1 MASCLNNMFEPH
13 EPKTLSCAESSPML
27 TDRTATQFGHRRERS
42 SEAVTTP
49 AIKRVTSTD
58 TQSQLKNEKP
68 ILRSEFVEALNPLL
82 IPALRDA
89 VCQGLPLDAQTAGRV
104 VDLKPLRAIAGIVAL
119 NLSGMPITSLQDV
132 CHLSRVRALNLSGTK
147 ISNVAML
154 AGFGELEELDL
165 SYTDVS
171 DLNSLAA
178 LCKLRVVYADYTPI
192 SDVTGLLRSPSLK
205 ELYIRRT
212 KVDTAKLKPL
222 RDDMLVFVD

>member
-1 MASCLNNMFEPH
+1 
-13 EPKTLSCAESSPML
+13 ML
-27 TDRTATQFGHRRERS
+27 TDRTATNFGHRRERS

-154 AGFGELEELDL
+154 AGFGELEELDI

-171 DLNSLAA
+171 DLNSLAL
-178 LCKLRVVYADYTPI
+178 LCKLRVVYADYTPV

>member
-27 TDRTATQFGHRRERS
+27 TDRTATNFGHRRERS

-89 VCQGLPLDAQTAGRV
+89 VCQGLPLDAQTAGRIIKISCFP
-104 VDLKPLRAIAGIVAL
+104 DILRALVCTRLFRRFSAWAFPLPSATASEKLANKTVNHNQIEICRLKDEKLPVKIRTSTMIVVRTDPIA
-119 NLSGMPITSLQDV
+119 T
-132 CHLSRVRALNLSGTK
+132 RK
-147 ISNVAML
+147 I
-154 AGFGELEELDL
+154 G
-165 SYTDVS
+165 VS
-171 DLNSLAA
+171 DL
-178 LCKLRVVYADYTPI
+178 
-192 SDVTGLLRSPSLK
+192 
-205 ELYIRRT
+205 
-212 KVDTAKLKPL
+212 
-222 RDDMLVFVD
+222 